1 MSIKVED
8 ATGGVPRLGRRLRC
22 LDVEET
28 NGGVSCLERYVSSM
42 EVEVATGGVPQS
54 RNVEDASGEEIL
66 KLLTAVM

>member
-1 MSIKVED
+1 MKVED

-28 NGGVSCLERYVSSM
+28 NGGVSCLERHLSSM
-42 EVEVATGGVPQS
+42 AVEVATGGVLQS
-54 RNVEDASGEEIL
+54 RNVEDASGKEIL